1 VKTLIW
7 FLIIRIISS
16 WIIRLVEFIILM
28 ILWFIFFLNHIEI
41 KFLLLIR
48 LIWCILLTLL
58 PIVTFIQV
66 LTILIVIFGIYFL
79 RSWVLTLLLLLLF
92 WLSLIYNRRLWNRF
106 ILVRISIFLQ
116 NLSIYFF
123 ISQFIIYHLL
133 FLSFIFI

>member
-28 ILWFIFFLNHIEI
+28 ILWFIFFLNHIEV

-66 LTILIVIFGIYFL
+66 LTILVVIFGIYFL

-92 WLSLIYNRRLWNRF
+92 WLSLIYNRRLWNRL

-116 NLSIYFF
+116 YLSIYFF

>member
-1 VKTLIW
+1 MKTLIW

-92 WLSLIYNRRLWNRF
+92 WLSLIYNRRLWNRL

-116 NLSIYFF
+116 YLSIYFF